1 MPAPDSVPRI
11 PEKRR
16 AARFSIAIPVEVEGG
31 TGVTRDVSLSG
42 VFFETDRVFVRG
54 EPIRVTLILQRASPG
69 HPVRLQCEGRVTRVE
84 RRQAELRLG
93 VAVAIESYRFG
104 TREQSKGSA

>member
-1 MPAPDSVPRI
+1 MPAPEGVPRNR
-11 PEKRR
+11 EQRQ

-42 VFFETDRVFVRG
+42 VFFETDRLFVRG
-54 EPIRVTLILQRASPG
+54 EPIRVTLILQRASPDN
-69 HPVRLQCEGRVTRVE
+69 PVRLQCEGRVIRVE
-84 RRQAELRLG
+84 RRQPELRLG

-104 TREQSKGSA
+104 TREQSQGSA

>member
-1 MPAPDSVPRI
+1 MPAPEGVPRNR
-11 PEKRR
+11 EQRR

-54 EPIRVTLILQRASPG
+54 ERIRVTLILQRASPD
-69 HPVRLQCEGRVTRVE
+69 HPVRLQCEGQVMRVE
-84 RRQAELRLG
+84 RRQPELRLG
-93 VAVAIESYRFG
+93 VAIAIDSYRFG
-104 TREQSKGSA
+104 TREQSQGSA